1 MNRRSVVKVAL
12 LISVP
17 IGCSSMTI
25 ETRADPE
32 ASFSGFETYN
42 WMPNPRGVDRRV
54 GPQVAGWIVA
64 AIDEQLAAKGFEK
77 LDGADTDFKVGYH
90 AAVQGTM
97 EVSYIDSYYGY
108 GVQPWYP
115 RFGAVEQQQSAAR
128 YYDKGSIVIDIVDGR
143 ANRLVWRGVAEA
155 EVDRQV
161 DPERLQERV
170 REAVRK
176 ILADFP
182 PN

>member
-1 MNRRSVVKVAL
+1 
-12 LISVP
+12 
-17 IGCSSMTI
+17 MTI
-25 ETRADPE
+25 ETQADPE
-32 ASFSGFETYN
+32 ASFSGFETYS

-54 GPQVAGWIVA
+54 GPQVAAWIIE
-64 AIDEQLAAKGFEK
+64 AIDEQLTAKGFAK
-77 LDGADTDFKVGYH
+77 LDTGDTDFKVGYH

-128 YYDKGSIVIDIVDGR
+128 YYDQGSIVIDIVDAR
-143 ANRLVWRGVAEA
+143 SNRLVWRGVAEA
-155 EVDRQV
+155 EVDRQA
-161 DPERLQERV
+161 DQEKRQP
-170 REAVRK
+170 RIQEAVRK